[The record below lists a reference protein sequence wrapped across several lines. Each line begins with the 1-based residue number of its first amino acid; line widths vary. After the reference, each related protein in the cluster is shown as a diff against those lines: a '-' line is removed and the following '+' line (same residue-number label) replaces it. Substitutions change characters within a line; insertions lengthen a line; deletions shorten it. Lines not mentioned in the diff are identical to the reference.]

1 LAKVRSGLVLLLL
14 ACLVPGAAQ
23 AQQQKKHTVTLKWNA
38 PVAGAGQKVVGY
50 NVYRSD
56 KENGRYVVI
65 ARKVS
70 ALTYT
75 DTHVQSEHTYYY
87 RVTSMDAK
95 GQESTAVTTKATV
108 P

>member
-1 LAKVRSGLVLLLL
+1 MRNGLVLLLL
-14 ACLVPGAAQ
+14 ACLIPGVSQ
-23 AQQQKKHTVTLKWNA
+23 AQQQKKHSVTLKWNA
-38 PVAGAGQKVVGY
+38 PVAKAGGKIVGY

-56 KENGRYVVI
+56 TENGHYVAI

-75 DTHVQSEHTYYY
+75 DTQVQSAHTYYY

-95 GQESTAVTTKATV
+95 GQESTAATTKATV